1 MGWVALLLACAGS
14 ASAIVCW
21 RRWRATIDDRDLVL
35 GRLAE
40 ETERTALL
48 ARACDRLSGA
58 FDVLEDG
65 VIVVDDQGDVV
76 VLNTVA
82 ERYQDA
88 RRAELLAHEAASKL
102 LADAQ
107 RGMPSEQ
114 ELVLFGPPKQILLLR
129 GAPLWARGRV
139 VGAVVWIRDVTEPRR
154 INDVRRDFVA
164 NVSHELRTPIGA
176 LGLLAE
182 TMADEADLA
191 VMRQFAERIVRESER
206 LARIVD
212 DLLDLSQLEG
222 APRSDREVVD
232 VRSIVLDAVDQ
243 IASAADAAKIEVRV
257 AAIDPRLAVRAD
269 RRQLVSA
276 VFNLLD
282 NAVKYSEPGSI
293 VDVSVEPGASTVGV
307 MVRDRGIGIPTRDL
321 ERIFERFYRVDRARS
336 RETGGTGLGLSIVRH
351 VAQAHAGEV
360 SVISHEG
367 EGSAFTLSFPLA
379 EASLASEE
387 TVT

>member
-1 MGWVALLLACAGS
+1 MRTQLTA
-14 ASAIVCW
+14 
-21 RRWRATIDDRDLVL
+21 
-35 GRLAE
+35 

-48 ARACDRLSGA
+48 ARGRDRLIDA
-58 FDVLEDG
+58 FDALEDG
-65 VIVVDDQGDVV
+65 VIVVDDQGEVV
-76 VLNTVA
+76 VRNA
-82 ERYQDA
+82 AAARYEGA
-88 RRAELLAHEAASKL
+88 RRAEALAEAA
-102 LADAQ
+102 
-107 RGMPSEQ
+107 GQ
-114 ELVLFGPPKQILLLR
+114 ELLEQALRGVPGEEELALFGPPRQMLALR
-129 GAPLWARGRV
+129 GDPIWARGRV

-154 INDVRRDFVA
+154 VNDVRRDFVA

-182 TMADEADLA
+182 TMADETDLA
-191 VMRQFAERIVRESER
+191 VMRQFAERIVREADR

-222 APRSDREVVD
+222 DPRDERDLVD
-232 VRSIVLDAVDQ
+232 VRSIVHDAVEQ
-243 IASAADAAKIEVRV
+243 IASAADAAAIEIRV
-257 AAIDPRLAVRAD
+257 APIDPRLHVRAE
-269 RRQLVSA
+269 RRQIVSA

-282 NAVKYSEPGSI
+282 NAVKYSEPGSA
-293 VDVSVEPGASTVGV
+293 VDVSVDAGARTVGV

-351 VAQAHAGEV
+351 VAQAHGGEV

-379 EASLASEE
+379 EASLTPEE